1 MITKKITPL
10 ALGIFALCAC
20 APSTTTNTSSSTE
33 EEDEFNWVSPV
44 GIPAIAFFNQGENEN
59 WTSTNTPASIIPS
72 AFANGTF
79 DAIVFDGIN
88 GLNQVTKKNAP
99 YKMARWISGGTYYL
113 VSVKH
118 DSAEDLTSASTID
131 SFVQGGI
138 ADQAFLSLSEDA
150 WGIAD
155 YTGIAYEEGVAAT
168 ASKLTSNPESF
179 DFFLISQPQLTQATA
194 TLAQEGKTVNIIYNL
209 QTEWKAEYGADAEIP
224 AAGLFISNKA
234 IEEKKGK
241 VDEFLDMI
249 EKSIQTAVGNPS
261 EVVSSLDAYEALDT
275 TSDADV
281 QARFGFTQALVSK
294 LQANGANGFNLVDG
308 EADPM
313 TIANSFQSTI
323 GGTAY
328 PETAFLK

>member
-1 MITKKITPL
+1 MFTKKITPL

-20 APSTTTNTSSSTE
+20 APSTTTTTSSSTE
-33 EEDEFNWVSPV
+33 EEEEFNWVSPV

-59 WTSTNTPASIIPS
+59 WTSTSTPAAVIPS

-99 YKMARWISGGTYYL
+99 YKMARWISGGT
-113 VSVKH
+113 
-118 DSAEDLTSASTID
+118 STID

-168 ASKLTSNPESF
+168 MAKLTSNPESF

-194 TLAQEGKTVNIIYNL
+194 ALAKEGKTVNIIYNL

-234 IEEKKGK
+234 VEEKKGK
-241 VDEFLDMI
+241 ADEFLDMI
-249 EKSIQTAVGNPS
+249 EKNIQTAVGNPS

-281 QARFGFTQALVSK
+281 QARFGFTQTLVSK

-308 EADPM
+308 EADAM